1 MSFFVVL
8 RHLAVTVL
16 VVVGSM
22 SSALAGDTTSATAD
36 PADYQRARYDAL
48 HFKPAIDR
56 ATDAQCLACHAEVVK
71 ASVRTTSPAGVKATA
86 ARAWY

>member
-36 PADYQRARYDAL
+36 PADYQRARLVSRVRGDV
-48 HFKPAIDR
+48 PDP
-56 ATDAQCLACHAEVVK
+56 LAANRPC
-71 ASVRTTSPAGVKATA
+71 
-86 ARAWY
+86 ARAQ